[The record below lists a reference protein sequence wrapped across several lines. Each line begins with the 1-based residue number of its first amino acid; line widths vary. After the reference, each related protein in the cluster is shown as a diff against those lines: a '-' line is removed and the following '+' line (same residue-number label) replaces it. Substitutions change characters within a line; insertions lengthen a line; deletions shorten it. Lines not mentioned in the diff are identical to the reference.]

1 MAETTIAKATFFTT
15 NIELP
20 VKAIVVSNSL
30 KGADVHELEEHFKEL
45 LQALNPNDY
54 LPNIKTDYDNCRI
67 LMKWA
72 YTCHA
77 SLENYFNSLDAEG
90 NRAVNFS
97 FGFVDINEM
106 HHFVQGLTTL

>member
-1 MAETTIAKATFFTT
+1 MAKTTIAKATFFTT
-15 NIELP
+15 TIELP
-20 VKAIVVSNSL
+20 VKAIVVSNAL
-30 KGADVHELEEHFKEL
+30 KGADVHTLEEHFKEL

-77 SLENYFNSLDAEG
+77 SLENYFKSIDAEA

-106 HHFVQGLTTL
+106 HHFVQGLNTL